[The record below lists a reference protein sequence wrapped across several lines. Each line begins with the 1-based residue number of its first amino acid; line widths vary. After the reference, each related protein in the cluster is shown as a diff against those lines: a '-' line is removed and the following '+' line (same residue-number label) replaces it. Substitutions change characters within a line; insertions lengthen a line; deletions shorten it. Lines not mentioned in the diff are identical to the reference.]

1 MSDFA
6 SVTFSGTVSK
16 APYYSAN
23 GKFPYIDITVT
34 MLLAKRGGGQ
44 HEEVRSVV
52 AYGAAATALN
62 AAIREGARVLV
73 TGTLLVREFTA
84 QDGAVK
90 TSLRVKAA
98 DVIRLDG
105 AGVPQGVPAPA
116 SGVPAPAQQGAY
128 VPPPAFP
135 TPAQPVPPAP
145 APVQE
150 IEPDDLPPF

>member
-6 SVTFSGTVSK
+6 SVTFSGTVTK
-16 APYYSAN
+16 APYYSAG
-23 GKFPYIDITVT
+23 GKFPFIDISVT
-34 MLLAKRGGGQ
+34 LRLVKRDGSL
-44 HEEVRSVV
+44 HEETRSVV

-62 AAIREGARVLV
+62 AGIQQGARVLV
-73 TGTLLVREFTA
+73 TGIMTVREYTA
-84 QDGAVK
+84 QDGAVR

-116 SGVPAPAQQGAY
+116 SQGAQ
-128 VPPPAFP
+128 VPPPPAFP
-135 TPAQPVPPAP
+135 APAPVPPAP
-145 APVQE
+145 APVQG

>member
-6 SVTFSGTVSK
+6 SVTFSGTVTK

-23 GKFPYIDITVT
+23 GKFPYIDIPVT
-34 MLLAKRGGGQ
+34 MFLAKRGGGL

-62 AAIREGARVLV
+62 AGIQQGARVLV

-105 AGVPQGVPAPA
+105 AQVPQGVPAPA
-116 SGVPAPAQQGAY
+116 SQGAQ
-128 VPPPAFP
+128 VPPPPAFP
-135 TPAQPVPPAP
+135 APAPPAP

-150 IEPDDLPPF
+150 IEPDDLPF